1 MLDVADVKHDAGCFF
16 NINLHRPR
24 GYSAVLPVLGAH
36 EHFHQLSPLL
46 ITFTD
51 QRPKSNKL
59 RHDPRRDHRSPVR
72 AFRMPGARNKETSR
86 FLFSVG
92 RCDGEPSSITTANR
106 TTRTTSNIYKTNNT
120 DNKPNWLRTLHEN
133 RYSCAPTVRT
143 HIFKYMKLMGRC
155 RFRQIC
161 AMLAP
166 HSGVAGGNHP
176 RSWSFG
182 LVEHQEDP
190 NFCARPLQGG

>member
-16 NINLHRPR
+16 NINLHRSR
-24 GYSAVLPVLGAH
+24 GYSAVLPVLGVR
-36 EHFHQLSPLL
+36 EHFHRVSPLL

-120 DNKPNWLRTLHEN
+120 DNKPNWLRTLNEN
-133 RYSCAPTVRT
+133 RYSCGPTRD
-143 HIFKYMKLMGRC
+143 IPAFKYSNLLAMW

-161 AMLAP
+161 AMPAP
-166 HSGVAGGNHP
+166 HFGLAGGHHP
-176 RSWSFG
+176 RSWQI
-182 LVEHQEDP
+182 LQVEHQKDP
-190 NFCARPLQGG
+190 NFCAPLQGG